1 MFNNVIMIVNMIVL
15 LHCANIVGL
24 KILAFFSELALHDLH
39 YYFMSKCFSE
49 FQIYFA
55 KQEAVD
61 ISEIGLSL
69 LSSAPA

>member
-1 MFNNVIMIVNMIVL
+1 MIVNMIVL

-24 KILAFFSELALHDLH
+24 KILTLFSELALHDLH
-39 YYFMSKCFSE
+39 YYFMSRCFSE
-49 FQIYFA
+49 FQFYFV
-55 KQEAVD
+55 KQVMD